1 MDEQLVSDIAGKPD
15 FRLIVAGSR
24 EFFNYDDVAK
34 VIDKMI
40 VNKKQTHN
48 IVIVSGGAQGPDTLG
63 RAYAIRNGYRVE
75 LYKADWDG
83 IGKSAG
89 YRRNEQ
95 MRDASDALLAFW
107 DGKSKGT
114 RHMIESM
121 LAVEKPV
128 RIAEVDTVYQCVN
141 RMMNYEPEQ

>member
-1 MDEQLVSDIAGKPD
+1 MDEQLVNDIAGRPN

-24 EFFNYDDVAK
+24 EFSNYDDVAM

-63 RAYAIRNGYRVE
+63 RAYAIKNGYRVE
-75 LYKADWDG
+75 LHKADWDG

-95 MRDASDALLAFW
+95 MRDVADALLAFW

-114 RHMIESM
+114 QHMIESM
-121 LAVEKPV
+121 LKVNKPV

-141 RMMNYEPEQ
+141 RMITYELEQ

>member
-24 EFFNYDDVAK
+24 KFASYDDVAA
-34 VIDKMI
+34 VINKMI
-40 VNKKQTHN
+40 VNKKKTHN

-63 RAYAIRNGYRVE
+63 RAYAIKNGYRVE
-75 LYKADWDG
+75 LCEADWDRL
-83 IGKSAG
+83 GKSAG

-95 MRDASDALLAFW
+95 MRDISDALLAFW

-121 LAVEKPV
+121 LAVGKPV